1 MQESKY
7 PMITNRI
14 SLSLAALFLTAYMGA
29 QVGIQAGQH
38 GFTLNTQNLEPH
50 QVDIIDG
57 IATMRYSNSAA
68 SIQGSPYLNNE
79 FEEGTMTTLDGTVI
93 PGLMYRYDIYGDRMQ
108 FIINGDTA
116 VINKPLALRSLE
128 LGNRKFVY
136 EVFLVDAGKV
146 ATGYFEVIEQNEY
159 LTILYRRVIELEQ
172 DIYVSNYGGGGGT
185 KEFKMKNVNSYFVK
199 PSDSAALLVRN
210 KKDFLNTISDH
221 QDLVKTYMKE
231 HKISVKKEED
241 LLEVAQYYKSLQIT
255 GS

>member
-1 MQESKY
+1 ML
-7 PMITNRI
+7 TNRI
-14 SLSLAALFLTAYMGA
+14 TLSLAALLLTTYIGA

-38 GFTLNTQNLEPH
+38 AFVLNTMNLEPY

-57 IATMRYSNSAA
+57 IATMRYSNAAA
-68 SIQGSPYLNNE
+68 SILGSPYLTNE

-116 VINKPLALRSLE
+116 IINKPLALRSLE

-136 EVFLVDAGKV
+136 EVFLVDEGKV
-146 ATGYFEVIEQNEY
+146 ATGYFEVIEENEY
-159 LTILYRRVIELEQ
+159 MTVLFRRAIELEQ

-199 PSDSAALLVRN
+199 PIDSAALRVRN
-210 KKDFLNTISDH
+210 KKDFLNTLSDH
-221 QDLVKTYMKE
+221 QDHVKQYMKD
-231 HKISVKKEED
+231 HKISVKKEKD
-241 LLEVAQYYKSLQIT
+241 LMEVAKYYNSLHTT